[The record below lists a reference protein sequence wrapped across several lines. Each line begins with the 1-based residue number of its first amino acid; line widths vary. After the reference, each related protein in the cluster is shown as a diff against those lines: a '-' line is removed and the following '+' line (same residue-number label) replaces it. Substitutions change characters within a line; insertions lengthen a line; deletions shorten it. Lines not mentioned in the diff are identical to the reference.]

1 MSSGATRSYSQRQR
15 AESTAATRRAIL
27 DAAIGLFREEGDP
40 DPSLEQ
46 VAARAGC
53 STRSVIRHFGSKEG
67 LLEAAMADAIDEV
80 IEARRVE
87 PGDVEGAVR
96 LLVDHYERMGDD
108 VVRWLSL
115 APERYPLVRRV
126 TEEGERM
133 HRELIAAAFEPDL
146 DGLGRG
152 ERRRRLAALA
162 TVTDVYVWHLLRRR
176 EGLGRD
182 AAEAEI
188 RNLVEAA
195 RVGAAAPVTSR

>member
-1 MSSGATRSYSQRQR
+1 MVRTYSQGQR

-27 DAAIGLFREEGDP
+27 EAAIQLFRVDGDP
-40 DPSLEQ
+40 DPSLEK

-53 STRSVIRHFGSKEG
+53 STRSVIRHFGSKEE
-67 LLEAAMADAIDEV
+67 LFEAAMADTLGAVVES
-80 IEARRVE
+80 RRVE
-87 PGDVEGAVR
+87 PGDVEGGVR
-96 LLVDHYERMGDD
+96 LLVDHYEAMGDE
-108 VVRWLSL
+108 VMRWLAS
-115 APERYPLVRRV
+115 AERYPLVRRA
-126 TEEGERM
+126 TEAGTEL
-133 HRELIAAAFEPDL
+133 HRELIAATFEPQL
-146 DGLGRG
+146 SGLAAA

-195 RVGAAAPVTSR
+195 R

>member
-1 MSSGATRSYSQRQR
+1 MSAGTRSYSQTQR
-15 AESTAATRRAIL
+15 AESTAARRRAIL
-27 DAAIGLFREEGDP
+27 EAAVAVFREEGEP

-53 STRSVIRHFGSKEG
+53 STRSVLRHFGSKEG
-67 LLEAAMADAIDEV
+67 LLEAAMATAIGEV
-80 IEARRVE
+80 VESRRVE
-87 PGDVEGAVR
+87 PGDVDGCVR
-96 LLVDHYERMGDD
+96 QLVDHYERMGDD

-115 APERYPLVRRV
+115 ATERYPLVRRV
-126 TEEGERM
+126 TEAGARM

-146 DGLGRG
+146 SGLERG

-182 AAEAEI
+182 ATEAEI

-195 RVGAAAPVTSR
+195 RRGAALAAIAP

>member
-1 MSSGATRSYSQRQR
+1 MTARTYSQGQR
-15 AESTAATRRAIL
+15 AESTEATRRAIL
-27 DAAIGLFREEGDP
+27 DAAIHLFRQEGEP

-67 LLEAAMADAIDEV
+67 LFEAAMADAISAVVES
-80 IEARRVE
+80 RRSE
-87 PGDVEGAVR
+87 PGDADVAIRR
-96 LLVDHYERMGDD
+96 LIDHYEEIGDD
-108 VVRWLSL
+108 VVRML
-115 APERYPLVRRV
+115 ASAERYPLVRRA
-126 TEEGERM
+126 TEAGAEM
-133 HRELIAAAFEPDL
+133 HRDLVAATFGPELSDL
-146 DGLGRG
+146 PAG

-195 RVGAAAPVTSR
+195 R